1 MVCKMVKKGVV
12 GAALGAGTL
21 ALLFGT
27 SAPSYVKTAFVKV
40 RHSAKGS
47 VPVQFEIDRARQ
59 EVADLEPAIHQ
70 NQEALARAEVDVEHI
85 DAELVAT
92 RENLKSEERA
102 LVALRRSL
110 DSGDFKLTGNVTY
123 TPEEIKGEL
132 ARRLDH
138 YSRIEKNLAV
148 QEETLKLRKQAVVA
162 ARDQLSKMNESKQI
176 LTTKIEGIETRLKQ
190 IEATQAANE
199 FSLDDSALARAKSS
213 VNELEKRLE
222 VMARVAEH
230 EGRYAGQP
238 LPLPIEP
245 GRDVVK
251 EIDAKFG
258 APINQSGD
266 SHADRNL

>member
-1 MVCKMVKKGVV
+1 MVCKMVKKGVL
-12 GAALGAGTL
+12 GAVLGAGAL

-47 VPVQFEIDRARQ
+47 VPIQFEIDRARQ

-70 NQEALARAEVDVEHI
+70 NKEALARAEVDVEHLESEI
-85 DAELVAT
+85 VAT
-92 RENLKSEERA
+92 RDNLKSEERA
-102 LVALRRSL
+102 MLALRKSL
-110 DSGDFKLTGNVTY
+110 DSGDLKLTGSVSY
-123 TPEEIKGEL
+123 TPDEIKGEL

-138 YSRIEKNLAV
+138 YNRVEKILKDKEA
-148 QEETLKLRKQAVVA
+148 TLDLRKKAVLA
-162 ARDQLSKMNESKQI
+162 AKDQLTKMYASKEA

-190 IEATQAANE
+190 IEAAQAANE
-199 FSLDDSALARAKSS
+199 FSLDDSALSRAKQT
-213 VNELEKRLE
+213 VTELEKRLE

-238 LPLPIEP
+238 LPFPVEP

-251 EIDAKFG
+251 ELDTKFG
-258 APINQSGD
+258 APVKATAANEK
-266 SHADRNL
+266 NL